1 MEFQFPSVRDE
12 REAAAK
18 GIFSIYGPRNQPPY
32 DIDIQYFKNDKL
44 IRRYEFPEEQISSVS
59 GKTALGRVEV
69 ATKNGVCNET
79 MAYVSDFFQPALLV
93 YSFSDDILGEALSAE
108 NEYIVST
115 DILNNKNNWNDQ
127 NESRKMALDGYF
139 QSLGSRET
147 RCSTGVM
154 DSSFNYYCIAEKY
167 SAISYWNLKH
177 PETGTNLLLTDKT
190 YLSDPGC
197 LKIIV
202 APDGNEE
209 LFIVKSSIIKVLTGN
224 YNSQKFNFFLS
235 SCRITDLLAKRNC
248 TTFLCPHGKCEN
260 QAL

>member
-1 MEFQFPSVRDE
+1 M
-12 REAAAK
+12 
-18 GIFSIYGPRNQPPY
+18 
-32 DIDIQYFKNDKL
+32 
-44 IRRYEFPEEQISSVS
+44 
-59 GKTALGRVEV
+59 

-93 YSFSDDILGEALSAE
+93 YSFSDDNSWRVNHPTFAVEDAWSKYTFGSNNIIIPFGVLSITLTPDHKFLIYRALSAE

-209 LFIVKSSIIKVLTGN
+209 LFIVKSSIIVSFLYQTLCNIKMNLFCRKFLLVTTTLKNLISFLVAVGLQTYWLKEIVLHFCVRMVN
-224 YNSQKFNFFLS
+224 VRIKPYNL
-235 SCRITDLLAKRNC
+235 I
-248 TTFLCPHGKCEN
+248 
-260 QAL
+260 